1 MKELSVS
8 KFIEMGVAA
17 QIKYMNV
24 LEDKLGINNTTE
36 DRYKDI
42 SGYEQ
47 LYYIKYLEDFWFNK
61 GVR

>member
-8 KFIEMGVAA
+8 NFMEMSVES

-36 DRYKDI
+36 DRYRDI

-47 LYYIKYLEDFWFNK
+47 LYYINYLEDLWFNRW
-61 GVR
+61 VR

>member
-1 MKELSVS
+1 MEV
-8 KFIEMGVAA
+8 EA

-24 LEDKLGINNTTE
+24 LENKLGINNTTE

-47 LYYIKYLEDFWFNK
+47 LYYINYLEDLWSNK
-61 GVR
+61 EAR

>member
-8 KFIEMGVAA
+8 KFMEMSVEA

-47 LYYIKYLEDFWFNK
+47 LYYINYLEDFWFNK
-61 GVR
+61 GIR

>member
-1 MKELSVS
+1 MKKLSVS
-8 KFIEMGVAA
+8 KFMEMSVEA

-24 LEDKLGINNTTE
+24 LENKLGINNTTE

-47 LYYIKYLEDFWFNK
+47 LYYINYLEDLCSNK
-61 GVR
+61 EAR

>member
-8 KFIEMGVAA
+8 KFMEMGVEA
-17 QIKYMNV
+17 QIKYVNV

-36 DRYKDI
+36 DSYRDI

-47 LYYIKYLEDFWFNK
+47 LYYINYLEDLWFNK
-61 GVR
+61 GIK

>member
-8 KFIEMGVAA
+8 KFMEMSVEA

-47 LYYIKYLEDFWFNK
+47 LYYINYLEDLCSNK
-61 GVR
+61 EAR